1 MKRET
6 YDILVSQF
14 DSDPVKWYE
23 VFKALL
29 LEMVNESEQRSER
42 RKNAPKKQGSTK
54 KKSETSET
62 TTHTT
67 HTTEV
72 KEKNEFEK
80 TLDEFIKMRKAI
92 KKPITEEWIKLVK
105 QKLEKMYPGNQDLQ
119 IQVLQNSISNS
130 WQWVF
135 PLKEGKDKI
144 DQNSELV
151 KKYKE
156 QARQIREK
164 AILDE
169 INKYKNDGNE
179 NSMNA
184 TFDRRAEMQC

>member
-1 MKRET
+1 MLEFYSELPTEQQLKGLK
-6 YDILVSQF
+6 ILLQEVINEKEEKAISWSQG
-14 DSDPVKWYE
+14 WR
-23 VFKALL
+23 
-29 LEMVNESEQRSER
+29 VN
-42 RKNAPKKQGSTK
+42 KKGSTK
-54 KKSETSET
+54 KKISETST
-62 TTHTT
+62 TTQTT
-67 HTTEV
+67 QKVEV
-72 KEKNEFEK
+72 KEKTEFEK

-105 QKLEKMYPGNQDLQ
+105 QKLEKMYPWNEALQ

-130 WQWVF
+130 RQGVF

>member
-156 QARQIREK
+156 QARKIREQS
-164 AILDE
+164 ILDE

>member
-1 MKRET
+1 
-6 YDILVSQF
+6 
-14 DSDPVKWYE
+14 
-23 VFKALL
+23 
-29 LEMVNESEQRSER
+29 MVEFYKTLPIEQRAEGLQLLIEWMIQEKEER
-42 RKNAPKKQGSTK
+42 ENCWSQGWRKTKGSTK

-72 KEKNEFEK
+72 KEKTEFEK

-92 KKPITEEWIKLVK
+92 KKPLTEEWIKLVK
-105 QKLEKMYPGNQDLQ
+105 QKLEKMYPWNQDLQ

-130 WQWVF
+130 RQGVF

>member
-72 KEKNEFEK
+72 KEKTEFDK
-80 TLDEFIKMRKAI
+80 ALDEFIKMRKAI
-92 KKPITEEWIKLVK
+92 KKPLTEEWIKLVK

>member
-156 QARQIREK
+156 QARKIREQS
-164 AILDE
+164 ILDE
-169 INKYKNDGNE
+169 INKYKNE
-179 NSMNA
+179 KSETW
-184 TFDRRAEMQC
+184 TFDRRSEISC

>member
-54 KKSETSET
+54 KAKSETST
-62 TTHTT
+62 TTTQKV
-67 HTTEV
+67 EV

-92 KKPITEEWIKLVK
+92 KKPLTEEWIKLIK
-105 QKLEKMYPGNQDLQ
+105 DKLEKMYPWNQDLQ

-130 WQWVF
+130 RQGVF

-156 QARQIREK
+156 QARKIREQS
-164 AILDE
+164 ILDE
-169 INKYKNDGNE
+169 INKYKNE
-179 NSMNA
+179 KSETW
-184 TFDRRAEMQC
+184 TFDRRSEISC

>member
-1 MKRET
+1 MKAE
-6 YDILVSQF
+6 DIEKMIRLINKLPTEEALEEAMILLNEIVS
-14 DSDPVKWYE
+14 E
-23 VFKALL
+23 
-29 LEMVNESEQRSER
+29 
-42 RKNAPKKQGSTK
+42 K
-54 KKSETSET
+54 KKRAEFCNKNRKKCSKKTSTEST
-62 TTHTT
+62 TQKA
-67 HTTEV
+67 EV
-72 KEKNEFEK
+72 KEKTELEK
-80 TLDEFIKMRKAI
+80 TMDSFIEMRKAI

-105 QKLEKMYPGNQDLQ
+105 QKLEKMYPWNEALQ

-130 WQWVF
+130 RQGVF

-169 INKYKNDGNE
+169 INKYKNEKPE
-179 NSMNA
+179 NW
-184 TFDRRAEMQC
+184 TFDRRAEGFS

>member
-67 HTTEV
+67 HTTSEV

-105 QKLEKMYPGNQDLQ
+105 QKLEKMYPWNEALQ

-130 WQWVF
+130 RQGVF

-156 QARQIREK
+156 QAREIREK

-169 INKYKNDGNE
+169 INKYEKPKTW
-179 NSMNA
+179 
-184 TFDRRAEMQC
+184 TFDRRSEISC